1 MHLTI
6 LFIIVVNTTLCLAAA
21 LIPPPEVG
29 LKSNFNYY
37 LHDNGSIIHDLLATI
52 DIKEDLVLS
61 NAAGWT
67 IQLNGYSPP
76 TDSDTWVFQQFS
88 IGLEPPAGTSLVASI
103 CQWAFSSALS
113 GPSALS
119 LKLMDFVSFV
129 ELSQAQTIPAGS
141 QLSIRLLGD
150 PSGTIFAGNFSATI
164 GGKTTLQTL
173 DMRQETLIGGSTP
186 SAANFAPITAFTLNI
201 VGWGGCSVS
210 TFSGGS
216 GTITYS
222 SNVSRFEGLN
232 VEPKN
237 LGLAQD
243 ITCETSNVGYGQIS
257 VGLRSKVTQTF
268 SINT

>member
-1 MHLTI
+1 MHLTG
-6 LFIIVVNTTLCLAAA
+6 FSIIVLNISLCLSAA
-21 LIPPPEVG
+21 LIPPPGAG
-29 LKSNFNYY
+29 LASNFNYY
-37 LHDNGSIIHDLLATI
+37 LHDNGSIIKDLLVTI
-52 DIKEDLVLS
+52 DIEQDLVLS

-88 IGLEPPAGTSLVASI
+88 IGLEPPAGKGLIASI
-103 CQWAFSSALS
+103 CQWAFSSASS

-119 LKLMDFVSFV
+119 LKLMDFVPFV
-129 ELSQAQTIPAGS
+129 QLSQAQTIPAGS
-141 QLSIRLLGD
+141 QLSIQLVGD
-150 PSGTIFAGNFSATI
+150 SSGTVISGNFSATI
-164 GGKTTLQTL
+164 DGSATLQTL
-173 DMRQETLIGGSTP
+173 DMRQERLVEGSTP
-186 SAANFAPITAFTLNI
+186 TTANFAPITAFTLNM

-222 SNVSRFEGLN
+222 SAVSRFEGVN

-257 VGLRSKVTQTF
+257 AGLSSKVTQTF